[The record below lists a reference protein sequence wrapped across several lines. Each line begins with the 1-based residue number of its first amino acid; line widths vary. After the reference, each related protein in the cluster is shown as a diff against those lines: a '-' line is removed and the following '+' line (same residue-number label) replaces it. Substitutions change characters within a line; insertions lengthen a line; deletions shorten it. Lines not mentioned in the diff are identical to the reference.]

1 MKSTIC
7 QLQLPWLPASSMW
20 RETKNKCRPET
31 NKISN
36 NRLRLVVAIVFLLS
50 GALIYKLFSV
60 QIGQC
65 DLYTAL
71 ASSQHQVYSQLAPER
86 GKIYLSENIDGQ
98 EKLYPLA
105 TNKDFASIYAVPK
118 EIINPREVAEKLY
131 AFFDEPYL
139 DTKTIKENASSTS
152 ASIPSSTTSETS
164 FNTAS
169 STKEKIIDNYLKKL
183 DKPGDPYESLDKKL
197 GTDDLLK
204 LFAFL
209 ASTSSAPVTADD
221 LELRNEQVVYKK
233 GATTTKFV
241 LPGFGFDLQKYRYYP
256 EKEIGSHILGFV
268 SNADNQEIGKYGLE
282 EFFNDELTGKAGSLK
297 SEKAGQSNTIIVNDR
312 EYVKPENGSDLVL
325 TVDRNIEFVACEKL
339 KEAVKK
345 HGADGGSVIIMNP
358 KTGAIIAMCSV
369 PDFDPNDY
377 KDVSNIRVFNNPVT
391 FDQYEPG
398 SVYKTVTMSIAIDQN
413 KVSPSTTY
421 NDPGELMITG
431 WNKPIRNS
439 DFDTKGGHGVVD
451 MNFVLENSLNTGA
464 IFAMRQVGPTVF
476 ADYIKNYGFGEK
488 TGIELGSES
497 SGNIGNLLKSKV
509 REIDAATASFGQGIA
524 VTSLQMIMPYQAIAN
539 KGVMMKPYIVKSII
553 HNDGKCEEMQ
563 PQQLRR
569 VISAQTASTMSA
581 MLVNVVEKGHSNKA
595 YIQGYYIGGKTGTA
609 QIPTPGGYLK
619 GQYIHTFI
627 GIAPIENPS
636 FVMLTKMDSPKDVT
650 YAEGSVVPL
659 WKDIADFILK
669 YYQVPKTRD

>member
-1 MKSTIC
+1 
-7 QLQLPWLPASSMW
+7 MW
-20 RETKNKCRPET
+20 RETKNKCHSEK
-31 NKISN
+31 NKVN
-36 NRLRLVVAIVFLLS
+36 ANRLHLVMAIVFLLS
-50 GALIYKLFSV
+50 GALIYKLFSI

-65 DLYTAL
+65 DFYTAL

-86 GKIYLSENIDGQ
+86 GRIYLSEIVGGE

-105 TNKDFASIYAVPK
+105 TNKDFALVYVVPK
-118 EIINPREVAEKLY
+118 EITNPQEVAEKLY
-131 AFFDEPYL
+131 TFFDEPL
-139 DTKTIKENASSTS
+139 LKEKFNREIKSESGAVSSSALVLGSSTGKELPGS
-152 ASIPSSTTSETS
+152 
-164 FNTAS
+164 AS
-169 STKEKIIDNYLKKL
+169 STKEEIIKKYLKKL

-204 LFAFL
+204 FFAFL
-209 ASTSSAPVTADD
+209 ASTSSAPVLADD
-221 LELRNEQVVYKK
+221 LELRNGQVGYKK
-233 GATTTKFV
+233 EVSTAKFS
-241 LPGFGFDLQKYRYYP
+241 LPGFGFDLKKYRYYP

-268 SNADNQEIGKYGLE
+268 SNVDDQEVGKYGLE
-282 EFFNDELTGKAGSLK
+282 EFFNEELSGKAGSLK
-297 SEKAGQSNTIIVNDR
+297 SEKAGKSNTIIVNDR

-369 PDFDPNDY
+369 PDFDPNNY

-398 SVYKTVTMSIAIDQN
+398 SVYKTITMSIAIDQN

-421 NDPGELMITG
+421 NDPGEIMITG

-464 IFAMRQVGPTVF
+464 IFAMRQVGPATF

-497 SGNIGNLLKSKV
+497 SGNIDNLLKSKV
-509 REIDAATASFGQGIA
+509 KEIDAATASFGQGIA

-539 KGVMMKPYIVKSII
+539 KGVMMKPYIIKSII
-553 HNDGKCEEMQ
+553 YNDGKREEIQ

-569 VISAQTASTMSA
+569 VISAQTAGTMSA

-619 GQYIHTFI
+619 DQYIHTFI

-636 FVMLTKMDSPKDVT
+636 FVMLTKIDSPKDVT

-669 YYQVPKTRD
+669 YYQIPKSRN